1 MPNFESITLDSR
13 SQILKDTKLSSD
25 FSVDRLA
32 AATEGCSGS
41 DLKELCRNAAMVPV
55 REYMRCSSGDQD
67 ALQRGQLE
75 VCIQVIPSSDPTDP
89 FLGISLASFVID
101 GFLCKR

>member
-1 MPNFESITLDSR
+1 MRNR

-25 FSVDRLA
+25 FSIDRLA

-55 REYMRCSSGDQD
+55 REFMRCSSDNQE
-67 ALQRGQLE
+67 AMQRGQLE
-75 VCIQVIPSSDPTDP
+75 VCIQVISSSNPTDP
-89 FLGISLASFVID
+89 FLGIQLASLVID
-101 GFLCKR
+101 GFLCTR